1 MTAARKGRIVKK
13 AGLQRGV
20 GVALW
25 RQIADGIRQGI
36 AGGLADENGRLP
48 PESQLAERFGV
59 NRHTV
64 RVAISAL
71 AHEGVLQSEQG
82 RGTYVRRQKRLVY
95 PIGER
100 TRFSAGIGGQA
111 RETRSEMT
119 SHTNEPAS
127 EPIASALGLQPG
139 EMLIRVENL
148 GKADGVPVSRSTSW
162 FGAGRFATI
171 PEAYARTGS
180 ITEAL
185 AECGIEDYRRA
196 STRVEARHADEA
208 DTRELKLAPGA
219 IVIITHA
226 LNTDLGGAPIQ
237 YSMTRFAADRVELV
251 IESSRAVA
259 SQDHQDGLA
268 RQQGPA

>member
-1 MTAARKGRIVKK
+1 MKR

-36 AGGLADENGRLP
+36 ASGLADQDGRLP
-48 PESQLAERFGV
+48 PENQLAERFGV

-64 RVAISAL
+64 RAAISAL

-100 TRFSAGIGGQA
+100 TRFSAGLGGQA

-119 SHTNEPAS
+119 SHAREPAS
-127 EPIASALGLQPG
+127 EPVASALGLQPG
-139 EMLIRVENL
+139 ETLIRIENR
-148 GKADGVPVSRSTSW
+148 GTADGMPVSRSTSW
-162 FGAGRFATI
+162 FSAERFPAI

-185 AECGIEDYRRA
+185 IECGVEDYRRA
-196 STRVEARHADEA
+196 STRVEARHADEV

-219 IVIITHA
+219 IILITHA
-226 LNTDLGGAPIQ
+226 LNTDLDGQPIQ

-251 IESSRAVA
+251 VESSRSAA
-259 SQDHQDGLA
+259 TGDQT
-268 RQQGPA
+268 RPA

>member
-1 MTAARKGRIVKK
+1 MKR

-25 RQIADGIRQGI
+25 RQVADGIRQGI
-36 AGGLADENGRLP
+36 ASGLADENGRLP
-48 PESQLAERFGV
+48 PENQLAERFGV

-64 RVAISAL
+64 RAAISAL

-82 RGTYVRRQKRLVY
+82 RGTYVRRQKRLIY

-100 TRFSAGIGGQA
+100 TRFSAGLGGQA

-119 SHTNEPAS
+119 GHAHEPAS
-127 EPIASALGLQPG
+127 EPITSALGLEPG
-139 EMLIRVENL
+139 EMLIRIENL
-148 GKADGVPVSRSTSW
+148 GKADGVPVSRSTAW
-162 FGAGRFATI
+162 FSAERFPGIA
-171 PEAYARTGS
+171 EAYGRTGS

-185 AECGIEDYRRA
+185 ALCGVEDYRRA
-196 STRVEARHADEA
+196 STRVEARHADET
-208 DTRELKLAPGA
+208 DCQELKLAPGA

-226 LNTDLGGAPIQ
+226 LNTDLDGRPIQ

-251 IESSRAVA
+251 IESPRAA
-259 SQDHQDGLA
+259 
-268 RQQGPA
+268 

>member
-1 MTAARKGRIVKK
+1 MKK

-36 AGGLADENGRLP
+36 ANGLADENGRLP

-64 RVAISAL
+64 RAAIAAL

-82 RGTYVRRQKRLVY
+82 RGTYVRRQKRLVF

-100 TRFSAGIGGQA
+100 TRFSAGFGGQA
-111 RETRSEMT
+111 RETRSEMI
-119 SHTNEPAS
+119 SHVREPAS

-139 EMLIRVENL
+139 EMLIRIEAR
-148 GKADGVPVSRSTSW
+148 GAADGVPVSRSTSW
-162 FGAGRFATI
+162 FSAERFAAM

-180 ITEAL
+180 ITKAL

-208 DTRELKLAPGA
+208 DTRDLKLAPGA
-219 IVIITHA
+219 IVIITHS
-226 LNTDLGGAPIQ
+226 LNTDLEGRPIQ
-237 YSMTRFAADRVELV
+237 SSMTRFAADRVELV
-251 IESSRAVA
+251 IESAADVQR
-259 SQDHQDGLA
+259 
-268 RQQGPA
+268 